1 MKKQIL
7 ATLLIA
13 TISIASIF
21 AYDAP
26 SVILTAEKAP
36 VDYSFKI
43 RMLDASDANA
53 SDFTGDA
60 TTNVVLDATGGTTN
74 AFAVATT
81 DNGNLHDAITFSVKV
96 ATGEFLDTTDSS
108 IGTNWYPVIEE
119 LAASATDANPREE
132 VVSYEDGTDGEFK
145 NSTTGTFSTTFTRGK
160 HLINTEVARFKLQY
174 KADDELVAGSY
185 RSTTTVDI
193 TTEG

>member
-21 AYDAP
+21 AYTAP
-26 SVILTAEKAP
+26 SVILTADKAP

-43 RMLDASDANA
+43 QMLDDNNANA

-74 AFAVATT
+74 AFTVATT
-81 DNGNLHDAITFSVKV
+81 ANGNLHDAITFSVEV
-96 ATGEFLDTTDSS
+96 ATGEFLDTTDST

-119 LAASATDANPREE
+119 MAASATEANPRDE
-132 VVSYEDGTDGEFK
+132 VVSYEDGTAGAFTS
-145 NSTTGTFSTTFTRGK
+145 STTGTFSTTFTRGK

-185 RSTTTVDI
+185 KSTTTVDI

>member
-21 AYDAP
+21 AYTAP
-26 SVILTAEKAP
+26 SVILTADKAP

-43 RMLDASDANA
+43 QMLDDNNANA

-74 AFAVATT
+74 AFTVATT
-81 DNGNLHDAITFSVKV
+81 ANGNLHDAITFSVEV
-96 ATGEFLDTTDSS
+96 ATGEFLDTTDST

-119 LAASATDANPREE
+119 MAASATDANPREE
-132 VVSYEDGTDGEFK
+132 VVSYEDGTDGAFT
-145 NSTTGTFSTTFTRGK
+145 SPTTGTFSTTFTRGK

-185 RSTTTVDI
+185 KSTTTVDI